1 MVVCALTMHV
11 YLGKE
16 IATYIKLLI
25 TKHKTNKQNCRAC
38 ILGLKDWGEGG
49 GKVNTIL
56 LMNVLCAHKMNN
68 HSPLTTA

>member
-1 MVVCALTMHV
+1 MHV
-11 YLGKE
+11 YLRKE
-16 IATYIKLLI
+16 SATYIKLLI
-25 TKHKTNKQNCRAC
+25 TKHKTNKQNCRAWVEG
-38 ILGLKDWGEGG
+38 LGGGGGGGG